1 MNNTTICALA
11 TKTGGAISII
21 RVSGDKSIDITDS
34 IFKGKEPLDG
44 AKGYTAHY
52 GNICDGEKIIDEV
65 IVTVYCA
72 PYSYTGED
80 STEIAFHGSPYIAE
94 HICSLLIKNGCT
106 QARPGEFTQRAFL
119 NGKMD
124 LSQAEAVADL
134 IASKNEASH
143 RVAMQ
148 QMKGGITIKLQ
159 QLRSQLLKLTSLLEL
174 ELDFSEEDVEFA
186 DRTQLLDIAENLKRE
201 ITALSQSF
209 QKGNAIKNGIPVAII
224 GAPNVGKSTLLNQL
238 LEEDC
243 AIVSDIQGTT
253 RDTIEDTINIS
264 GILFRF
270 IDTAGIRKTNDK
282 IEQMGIERAI
292 KAASKAQIIIM
303 LTEPGVPYPDYTPS
317 DTQTVIKITNKT
329 PDFQAL
335 RGKGLAELKDKLL
348 SFVDTNNSD
357 DVIIT
362 NIRHKEALDKA
373 NLALLDTI
381 SAINQNLSGDLIS
394 EHLRQCLNCLSEVS
408 GEITTTDILKNIF
421 SQFCIGK

>member
-1 MNNTTICALA
+1 MNKTTICALA

-34 IFKGKEPLDG
+34 IFKGKVSLDG

-65 IVTVYCA
+65 IVTVYRA

-94 HICSLLIKNGCT
+94 QICTLLIKNGCT

-335 RGKGLAELKDKLL
+335 TGKGLAELKDELL

-373 NLALLDTI
+373 NLALSDTI

>member
-21 RVSGDKSIDITDS
+21 RVAGDKSVDITGS
-34 IFKGKEPLDG
+34 IFKGKKPLDG

-65 IVTVYCA
+65 IVTVYRA

-94 HICSLLIKNGCT
+94 QICSLLIKNGCT

-134 IASKNEASH
+134 IASRNAASH
-143 RVAMQ
+143 RIAMQ

-201 ITALSQSF
+201 ITALSKSF

-303 LTEPGVPYPDYTPS
+303 LTEPGVPYPDYMPS

-335 RGKGLAELKDKLL
+335 TGKGLAELKDELL

-373 NLALLDTI
+373 NLALSDTI

-408 GEITTTDILKNIF
+408 GEITTTDVLKNIF